1 MDGINPEFVVWG
13 VAGRQMPGEMLS
25 GDMHLVKPLE
35 NGVLVAVADGLGHGE
50 PAAQAAELALNVVED
65 HAREPLV
72 QILEHCTESLRETRG
87 VVMSLALLDALENSL
102 QWLGVGNVGGL
113 LVHSAE
119 GGKRANDALMLS
131 NGVVGLRLPPLHPT
145 AVKVAPGDTLVFATD
160 GIRAGFE
167 ERMIIF
173 EKPDET
179 AQCILARDGLET
191 DDALV
196 LVATYQGRPR

>member
-1 MDGINPEFVVWG
+1 
-13 VAGRQMPGEMLS
+13 MPGEMLS

-50 PAAQAAELALNVVED
+50 PAAQAAELALNVVEE
-65 HAREPLV
+65 HACEPLV
-72 QILEHCTESLRETRG
+72 QILEHCTERLRETRG

-119 GGKRANDALMLS
+119 GGNRASDALMLS
-131 NGVVGLRLPPLHPT
+131 HGVVGLRLPPLHPA

-179 AQCILARDGLET
+179 AQRILARDGLET